1 MVRKCRSGFT
11 SWLAKSEDEVP
22 VSGLA
27 PNMYLL
33 TVSAISDGFSVVAGP
48 VAPKSPSQIVDT
60 ETSISAG
67 FSISGSCRVSIS
79 GRTPTS
85 GIVVELLP
93 PLVCD
98 LRTMKVVSSKRLM
111 SPEWVT
117 MGVGPD
123 SRVASMKAD
132 LLGRVLRP
140 EVSVGAVSV
149 IFLDISTTTEST
161 KSSYLYSDYW

>member
-1 MVRKCRSGFT
+1 M
-11 SWLAKSEDEVP
+11 P

-48 VAPKSPSQIVDT
+48 VVPKSPSQIVDT

-132 LLGRVLRP
+132 LLGRVL
-140 EVSVGAVSV
+140 
-149 IFLDISTTTEST
+149 
-161 KSSYLYSDYW
+161 